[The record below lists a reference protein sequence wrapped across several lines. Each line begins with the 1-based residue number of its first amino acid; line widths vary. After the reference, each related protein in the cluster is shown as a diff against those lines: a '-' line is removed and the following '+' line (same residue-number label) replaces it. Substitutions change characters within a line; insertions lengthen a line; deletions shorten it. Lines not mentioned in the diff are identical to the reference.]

1 MRTVMTL
8 FLGFYRCE
16 KEMCLIV
23 LNVQLLCASN
33 IQIFTWRKYQIKSSQ
48 RLFL

>member
-8 FLGFYRCE
+8 FLGYRCE